1 MAKHPSLSLSLCV
14 SVQHA
19 TLPLCF
25 NLLGSKYRL
34 LLTGT
39 PLQNNHRLIKSDPT
53 QYYYHKSPLYKAMI
67 TFTPTDPVIS
77 NPGIGAFGWYDVV
90 TDTPQ
95 IAIFVDNLTYNCIQS
110 ALQILANIEEQQ
122 PWIHIKKGETKRI
135 DTIVSNMTAVAQS
148 IATIINIKIGNQDQ
162 TNQD

>member
-1 MAKHPSLSLSLCV
+1 M
-14 SVQHA
+14 QHYHCA
-19 TLPLCF
+19 
-25 NLLGSKYRL
+25 
-34 LLTGT
+34 
-39 PLQNNHRLIKSDPT
+39 LI
-53 QYYYHKSPLYKAMI
+53 YWVANI
-67 TFTPTDPVIS
+67 
-77 NPGIGAFGWYDVV
+77 GIGAFGWYDVV